1 MRKSNQL
8 EGKTPTKKSKPSTP
22 RSSTTRTPRSN
33 LEPPKSNP
41 NSGSNIRK
49 SNRPFSPSVTAP
61 TASSVSRYHSHPYSK
76 INWNDE
82 SEILE
87 KFPLIQDRGVLPV
100 PTELLQSRYSFMDK
114 AKVVREWRAL
124 YPDEQVDI
132 SHQWSVQRKR
142 LKEQVGHS
150 SISSYAS
157 LPQSIADAD
166 ADASNDIISPKKLD
180 FQTSSAAD
188 IKMDN
193 NTDITSAT
201 TDNTT
206 NDDEDQAMDV
216 DEENE
221 QRNSTAETKNEGTTG
236 NAMDAIPAVDDANR
250 QLQTTSNVTNGIKSQ
265 PKQQQNQKE
274 EMLLHEQFDKCSNI
288 GLITTIDKDGDNVIT
303 TTTPNKKHLPLK
315 EEPMYSESTT
325 SLGKSRRSSA
335 SSVSSSGIYEESLIP
350 VIDATKL
357 YEQIININN
366 DQEKNGD
373 GDEDMQMIIEQK
385 DPSSAIEDNNN
396 NENSIINNNNKSFA
410 LEDESA
416 MYFESTMS
424 IGKSKCDDG
433 SSISSANVID
443 NIGEISNN
451 MTETLVEIEE
461 MSNMKQL

>member
-1 MRKSNQL
+1 MRKINQL

-41 NSGSNIRK
+41 NSGSNRRK

-124 YPDEQVDI
+124 HPDEQVDI

-142 LKEQVGHS
+142 LKEQVEHS

-157 LPQSIADAD
+157 LPQSVVDAD
-166 ADASNDIISPKKLD
+166 AAASNDIMSPKKLD

-193 NTDITSAT
+193 KTDITTAT

-206 NDDEDQAMDV
+206 NNDEDQAMDV
-216 DEENE
+216 DEKDE
-221 QRNSTAETKNEGTTG
+221 QRNSTAETKNEGTTD
-236 NAMDAIPAVDDANR
+236 NTMDVIPAVDDANQ
-250 QLQTTSNVTNGIKSQ
+250 QLQTTSNVTNEIKAQ
-265 PKQQQNQKE
+265 PKQQKKIKKR
-274 EMLLHEQFDKCSNI
+274 KCYCMNN
-288 GLITTIDKDGDNVIT
+288 LINV
-303 TTTPNKKHLPLK
+303 
-315 EEPMYSESTT
+315 
-325 SLGKSRRSSA
+325 
-335 SSVSSSGIYEESLIP
+335 LIL
-350 VIDATKL
+350 D
-357 YEQIININN
+357 
-366 DQEKNGD
+366 
-373 GDEDMQMIIEQK
+373 
-385 DPSSAIEDNNN
+385 
-396 NENSIINNNNKSFA
+396 
-410 LEDESA
+410 
-416 MYFESTMS
+416 
-424 IGKSKCDDG
+424 
-433 SSISSANVID
+433 
-443 NIGEISNN
+443 
-451 MTETLVEIEE
+451 
-461 MSNMKQL
+461 